1 MINVLE
7 NSVQLEESR
16 CKKYLNQLRE
26 LMEKV
31 KEKNTI
37 GRKEL
42 ASLVGKLNFAA
53 PFYWKGPGAKRK
65 LGAALYEPKLH
76 ELQGNAWAPSVKVH
90 WTDRRQRYGKACK

>member
-1 MINVLE
+1 MHCTLPNINILGVMINVLE

-42 ASLVGKLNFAA
+42 ASLVGKLVNFAA
-53 PFYWKGPGAKRK
+53 PFYRKGPGATRK
-65 LGAALYEPKLH
+65 LGAALYEPELH
-76 ELQGNAWAPSVKVH
+76 E
-90 WTDRRQRYGKACK
+90 